1 MSLPDFRARTL
12 AANLELMKRSRL
24 VPTQQQTYATPQY
37 MARAIDE
44 AIKHG
49 KFYTQAARD
58 ALSGLTILRDQLAAA
73 AESPNGK

>member
-24 VPTQQQTYATPQY
+24 VPTQKQTYDTPQD
-37 MARAIDE
+37 MARAIDL

-49 KFYTQAARD
+49 SFYTQAAQD
-58 ALSGLTILRDQLAAA
+58 ALTGLTILRDQLSAA